1 MIASFITYMVIFAYQ
16 IYRTRRCSS
25 NKDNFRIGAMEN

>member
-1 MIASFITYMVIFAYQ
+1 MIAYFITYMVIFAYQ

-25 NKDNFRIGAMEN
+25 KVNNFRIRAMEY